1 MERNFKGGRNGT
13 TAPSHLPL
21 QGHAPPDSQLAVMT
35 EVTPDCA
42 NDRIGAC
49 MGLHIDPER
58 PRKLT
63 YLCKVHVCPST
74 LRCLEQF
81 SRPLEIF
88 SRLSLELT
96 QDPVEHFAEAFAET
110 TRWKGPSND
119 GLAALSG
126 LTG

>member
-63 YLCKVHVCPST
+63 CLCKVHVCPST

-88 SRLSLELT
+88 SRPEFDSSKA
-96 QDPVEHFAEAFAET
+96 HFRPT
-110 TRWKGPSND
+110 PSN
-119 GLAALSG
+119 GAGFRA
-126 LTG
+126 TGRQKPRYTGC